1 MDKKASATDDF
12 NSLNVIYFIYQWWKQ
27 LAIVCIS
34 AIVISS
40 IVALTISDRYKSTV
54 VLFPATTNSISN
66 ALLTLGNTAKE
77 DLLKFG
83 EEEDAEQ
90 MIQIL
95 NSNDIRERICEKYNL
110 FKHYGIDPN
119 STLKQTML
127 YDNFADNFSFRLT
140 EYMSVKIDVLDNDP
154 KLAAAMANDIANL
167 LDSVKIKIQHERA
180 LEALKIVERAYQNK
194 KEDLKTLND
203 SMKIINSY
211 GIYDYESQSE
221 RTVQEYN
228 ISLAKGDQQ
237 AVKLLEEKLKTLA
250 KYGGSYVSLRDNISM
265 QGGVLNTLKTKYED
279 AQVNANQ
286 ILPQKF
292 VVSKAYPA
300 EKKTYPVRWLIVVL
314 STLSTLLIAIITI
327 IVFGKIKKQE
337 AK

>member
-1 MDKKASATDDF
+1 MNKKASATDDF
-12 NSLNVIYFIYQWWKQ
+12 DSLNVIYFIYQWWKQ
-27 LAIVCIS
+27 LTIVCIS

-66 ALLTLGNTAKE
+66 VLLSEVNTSKE

-95 NSNDIRERICEKYNL
+95 NSNEIRSRICEKYNL
-110 FKHYGIDPN
+110 MKHYGINPN
-119 STLKQTML
+119 DKLKNTQL
-127 YDNFADNFSFRLT
+127 YDIYADNISFKLT

-154 KLAAAMANDIANL
+154 KLAAEIANDIANL

-194 KEDLKTLND
+194 KEDLETLND
-203 SMKIINSY
+203 SLKIINDH
-211 GIYDYESQSE
+211 GIYDYESQSD
-221 RTVQEYN
+221 RTVQQYN
-228 ISLAKGDQQ
+228 IAIAKGDQR
-237 AVKLLEEKLKTLA
+237 AIKLLEEKLQIIA
-250 KYGGSYVSLRDNISM
+250 KYGSEYVLIRDNIIL
-265 QGGVLNTLKTKYED
+265 QGKVLSILKTKLEE
-279 AQVNANQ
+279 AKVNADQ
-286 ILPQKF
+286 VLSQKF
-292 VVSKAYPA
+292 VVSKAFPA
-300 EKKTYPVRWLIVVL
+300 EKKTYPVRWLIVLL
-314 STLSTLLIAIITI
+314 STLSTLFITLIIII
-327 IVFGKIKKQE
+327 IFGKINKPE

>member
-1 MDKKASATDDF
+1 MNKKASAADDF
-12 NSLNVIYFIYQWWKQ
+12 DSLNVIYFIYQWWKQ
-27 LAIVCIS
+27 LAIVGLS

-54 VLFPATTNSISN
+54 ILFPAATNSISN
-66 ALLTLGNTAKE
+66 VLLSEVNTSKD

-95 NSNDIRERICEKYNL
+95 NSNEIRTRICEKYNL
-110 FKHYGIDPN
+110 LKHYGIKPN
-119 STLKQTML
+119 DKLKNTQL
-127 YDNFADNFSFRLT
+127 YDIYSDNISFKRT
-140 EYMSVKIDVLDNDP
+140 EFMSVKIDVLDNDP
-154 KLAAAMANDIANL
+154 ELAATMANDIANL
-167 LDSVKIKIQHERA
+167 LDSVKIKMQHERA

-194 KEDLKTLND
+194 KEDLEILND
-203 SMKIINSY
+203 SMKVLNGY

-221 RTVQEYN
+221 RTVQQYN
-228 ISLAKGDQQ
+228 IALSKGDQR
-237 AVKLLEEKLKTLA
+237 AMKVLDEKLQVIS
-250 KYGGSYVSLRDNISM
+250 KYGSAYVALRYDIVLQEKSLSI
-265 QGGVLNTLKTKYED
+265 LKTKYED
-279 AQVNANQ
+279 AKVNADQ

-300 EKKTYPVRWLIVVL
+300 EKKTYPVRWLIVLL
-314 STLSTLLIAIITI
+314 STLSALLITI
-327 IVFGKIKKQE
+327 IVIIVLGKFKKQE

>member
-1 MDKKASATDDF
+1 MNKKASATDDF
-12 NSLNVIYFIYQWWKQ
+12 DSLNVIYFIYQWWKQ
-27 LAIVCIS
+27 LTIVCIS

-66 ALLTLGNTAKE
+66 VLLSEVNTSKE

-95 NSNDIRERICEKYNL
+95 NSNEIRSRICEKYNL
-110 FKHYGIDPN
+110 MKHYGINPN
-119 STLKQTML
+119 DKLKNTQL
-127 YDNFADNFSFRLT
+127 YDIYADNISFKLT

-154 KLAAAMANDIANL
+154 KLAAEIANDIANL

-194 KEDLKTLND
+194 KEDLETLND
-203 SMKIINSY
+203 SLKIINDH
-211 GIYDYESQSE
+211 GIYDYESQSD
-221 RTVQEYN
+221 RTVQQYN
-228 ISLAKGDQQ
+228 IAIAKGDQR
-237 AVKLLEEKLKTLA
+237 AIKLLEEKLQIIA
-250 KYGGSYVSLRDNISM
+250 KYGSEYVLIRDNIIL
-265 QGGVLNTLKTKYED
+265 QGKVLSILKTKLEE
-279 AQVNANQ
+279 AKVNANQ
-286 ILPQKF
+286 VLSQKF
-292 VVSKAYPA
+292 IVSKAFPA
-300 EKKTYPVRWLIVVL
+300 EKKTYPVRWLIVLL
-314 STLSTLLIAIITI
+314 STLSTLFITLIIII
-327 IVFGKIKKQE
+327 IFGKINKPE

>member
-1 MDKKASATDDF
+1 MNKKASATDDF
-12 NSLNVIYFIYQWWKQ
+12 DSLNVIYFIYQWWKQ
-27 LAIVCIS
+27 LTIVCLS

-66 ALLTLGNTAKE
+66 VLLSEVNTSKE

-95 NSNDIRERICEKYNL
+95 NSNEIRSRICEKYNL
-110 FKHYGIDPN
+110 MKHYGINPN
-119 STLKQTML
+119 DKLKNTQL
-127 YDNFADNFSFRLT
+127 YDIYADNISFKLT

-154 KLAAAMANDIANL
+154 KLAAEIANDIANL

-180 LEALKIVERAYQNK
+180 LEALKIVERAYLNK
-194 KEDLKTLND
+194 KEDLETLND
-203 SMKIINSY
+203 SLKIINAH
-211 GIYDYESQSE
+211 GIYDYESQSD

-228 ISLAKGDQQ
+228 IAIAKGDQR
-237 AVKLLEEKLKTLA
+237 AIKLLEEKLQIIA
-250 KYGGSYVSLRDNISM
+250 KYGSEYVLIRDNIIL
-265 QGGVLNTLKTKYED
+265 QGKVLSILKTKLEE
-279 AQVNANQ
+279 AKVNANQ
-286 ILPQKF
+286 VLSQKF
-292 VVSKAYPA
+292 VVSKAFPA
-300 EKKTYPVRWLIVVL
+300 EKKTYPVRWLIVLL
-314 STLSTLLIAIITI
+314 STLSTLFITLIIII
-327 IVFGKIKKQE
+327 IFGKINKPE